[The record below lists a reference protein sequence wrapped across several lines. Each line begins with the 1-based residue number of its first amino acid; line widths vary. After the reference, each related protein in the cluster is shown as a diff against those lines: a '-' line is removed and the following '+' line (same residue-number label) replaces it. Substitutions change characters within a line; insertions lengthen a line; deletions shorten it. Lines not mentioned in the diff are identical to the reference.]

1 MDYTFSHTSEPFS
14 YVYASKIRMGSLS
27 NCKPITKKSASTY
40 RFGFNSQEF
49 KSQINTIVT
58 QNLKC
63 NLSKIKQYGI

>member
-1 MDYTFSHTSEPFS
+1 MMNYSE
-14 YVYASKIRMGSLS
+14 A
-27 NCKPITKKSASTY
+27 Y
-40 RFGFNSQEF
+40 RFGFNGQEF